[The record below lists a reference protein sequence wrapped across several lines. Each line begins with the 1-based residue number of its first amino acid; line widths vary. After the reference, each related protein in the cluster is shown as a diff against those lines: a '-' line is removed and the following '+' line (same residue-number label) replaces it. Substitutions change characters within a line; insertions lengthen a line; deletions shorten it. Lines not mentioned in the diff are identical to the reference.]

1 MSNPI
6 LLAPGPVQLHPEVL
20 RILAEPMIHHRT
32 AEFDH
37 IFLEALHGLKFLF
50 QTIEP
55 VFIHTSAGS
64 GAMES
69 SLINILSPGD
79 HVLAIVSGKFGERW
93 AEMAEVFGADVHR
106 MNIKWGHAVNPED
119 VRQYLNKN
127 PHTQI
132 VMTQACETS
141 TGTAHPI
148 FELGKIIAET
158 KALFLVDGITAVG
171 AFPIPMDAWK
181 IDGLIAG
188 SQKGVMLP
196 TGLSFVSYSKKAWV
210 KAETATSP
218 RYYFDLRRELKA
230 NKNNESLFSA
240 SVPLIKALNFI
251 LKTIHKN
258 GLDNHFHEIRRRADF
273 TRTIGKKMGL
283 TLFSNSASDSVTAF
297 NLPSVIT
304 KGVEFRAHLEKKYDV
319 VVMGGQDQA
328 KGKIVRI
335 GHMGFIS
342 DKDLTDCMT
351 RLAHALTDFDYKVD
365 ASIIEVDCKNWLKAN
380 PL

>member
-37 IFLEALHGLKFLF
+37 IFLEALQGLKFLF

-119 VRQYLNKN
+119 VRQYLIKN

-188 SQKGVMLP
+188 SQKGIMLP

-251 LKTIHKN
+251 LKTIQKN
-258 GLDNHFHEIRRRADF
+258 GLDSHFHEIRRRADF

-304 KGVEFRAHLEKKYDV
+304 KGVEFRAHFEKKYDV

-351 RLAHALTDFDYKVD
+351 RLAHALTDFGYKVD
-365 ASIIEVDCKNWLKAN
+365 ASIIELDCKNWLKAN

>member
-32 AEFDH
+32 AEFDQ
-37 IFLEALHGLKFLF
+37 IFLNALQGLKFLF
-50 QTIEP
+50 QTDEP

-69 SLINILSPGD
+69 SLINVLSPGD

-93 AEMAEVFGADVHR
+93 AEMAEVFGARVHR
-106 MNIKWGHAVNPED
+106 MNVKWGQAVDPKAVQLYLKNNP
-119 VRQYLNKN
+119 QTN
-127 PHTQI
+127 I

-148 FELGKIIAET
+148 AELGKIVAET

-171 AFPIPMDAWK
+171 AFPMPMDQWK

-188 SQKGVMLP
+188 SQKGIMLP
-196 TGLSFVSYSKKAWV
+196 TGLSFISFSKKAWQ
-210 KAETATSP
+210 KAETATCP

-230 NKNNESLFSA
+230 NKNFESLFSA
-240 SVPLIKALNFI
+240 SVPLIKALHFI
-251 LKTIHKN
+251 LNTLKKN
-258 GLDNHFHEIRRRADF
+258 GLENHFKEIHRRAEF

-283 TLFSNSASDSVTAF
+283 TLFSESPSDSVTAF
-297 NLPSVIT
+297 NLPTKIT
-304 KGVEFRAHLEKKYDV
+304 NGVEFRSHFEKKYGV
-319 VVMGGQDQA
+319 VVMGGQDEA
-328 KGKIVRI
+328 KGKIIRI

-342 DKDLTDCMT
+342 DQDLIDCMT
-351 RLAHALTDFDYKVD
+351 RLAHALTEYDFTVD
-365 ASIIEVDCKNWLKAN
+365 AVKTEVDCVQWLKAN